1 MLDGFSRI
9 HSIQYAFRAYASML
23 LNHHFN
29 PQLRILSI
37 MASNQR
43 NIITTLC
50 MMASNTMHDNM
61 GTKLDNVDNKSSLPQ
76 NQIIII
82 GLAERAP
89 YI

>member
-9 HSIQYAFRAYASML
+9 HSIHYAFRAYASML
-23 LNHHFN
+23 LNRHFN

-61 GTKLDNVDNKSSLPQ
+61 GTKLDNVDWMAF
-76 NQIIII
+76 
-82 GLAERAP
+82 LAFTASNMLSELMRLCF
-89 YI
+89 